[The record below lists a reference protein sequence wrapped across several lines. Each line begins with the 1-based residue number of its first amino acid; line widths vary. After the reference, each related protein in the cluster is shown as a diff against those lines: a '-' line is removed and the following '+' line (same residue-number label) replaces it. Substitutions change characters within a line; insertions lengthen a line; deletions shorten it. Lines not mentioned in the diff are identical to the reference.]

1 MNIHLIDC
9 ASAVRKLSCEAI
21 DGSLV
26 FAEDEGCERM
36 RSGRDFFERFIE
48 RLVGED
54 GEDRAEDLVLHNG
67 VVPSNRINYGGVK
80 IASRGIRLSTGD
92 NLLGVDKARQ
102 TFYCMRI
109 DYARIVRV
117 RSGVASVEGKES
129 RLCLGYKLAGDRLVH
144 IRVTGRSAPLPTPSH
159 C

>member
-1 MNIHLIDC
+1 MDIHLIDR
-9 ASAVRKLSCEAI
+9 ASPVGKLSCEAI

-54 GEDRAEDLVLHNG
+54 GEDRAEDLILHNG
-67 VVPSNRINYGGVK
+67 VVPSDRINDGGVK
-80 IASRGIRLSTGD
+80 IASRWIRLSTGHYF
-92 NLLGVDKARQ
+92 LGVDKAGQ
-102 TFYCMRI
+102 PFYCMGI

-129 RLCLGYKLAGDRLVH
+129 RLCLGYKLAGD
-144 IRVTGRSAPLPTPSH
+144 
-159 C
+159 